1 MKTASARLFARLRRV
16 GELRILL
23 VVVVFWLVMWLY
35 NPAFISAPTIN
46 TVLLYLFGYAI
57 MACGMTILL
66 VSGGFDLSVGS
77 VSALAAI
84 VAAVLMKDSGA
95 PWPLAVLAGL
105 GIGAAAGLLNG
116 LIVAKLDINPF
127 ITTLGTMLLA
137 RGLTYIVSGGRGR
150 SGFDEHFCWL
160 GQGLV
165 GTVQWP
171 AWLGGAKWSGVQ
183 MPIVVS
189 LALVCGADLLLRK
202 SRFFR
207 QNYYLGGN
215 EQAAWLSG
223 IEVNRIKLFNYAL
236 SGTLA
241 ALAGLLFSARL
252 DSAIP
257 NAGDGDE
264 LKVITAV
271 IVGGASLNGGK
282 GTVLGS
288 FLGCLLLAT
297 IRPAISFLGIGD
309 HWEKAVVGLILLV
322 AVLLDRIGRKP

>member
-1 MKTASARLFARLRRV
+1 MTMGNSTFRQRLGRFA
-16 GELRILL
+16 ELRILL
-23 VVVVFWLVMWLY
+23 VVAAFWLALWVY

-77 VSALAAI
+77 VSALSAM
-84 VAAVLMKDSGA
+84 VTAVLMKDSGLA
-95 PWPLAVLAGL
+95 WPLALLAGL
-105 GIGAAAGLLNG
+105 GVGALAGVING
-116 LIVAKLDINPF
+116 LIVARLGINPF

-150 SGFDEHFCWL
+150 SGFSEAFCWL
-160 GQGLV
+160 GQGKL
-165 GTVQWP
+165 
-171 AWLGGAKWSGVQ
+171 AAVQ

-189 LALVCGADLLLRK
+189 LLLVVVFDVLLRK
-202 SRFFR
+202 HRFFR

-223 IEVNRIKLFNYAL
+223 IATDRIKLFNYGL
-236 SGTLA
+236 SGMLS
-241 ALAGLLFSARL
+241 ALAGLLFCARL
-252 DSAIP
+252 DSALP

-282 GTVLGS
+282 GTVLGA

-322 AVLLDRIGRKP
+322 AVLLDRIGRRA

>member
-1 MKTASARLFARLRRV
+1 MTLYARVTRL

-23 VVVVFWLVMWLY
+23 VVVFFWLVMWLY
-35 NPAFISAPTIN
+35 NPAFVSAPTIN

-57 MACGMTILL
+57 MACGMTVLL

-77 VSALAAI
+77 VSALAAM
-84 VAAVLMKDSGA
+84 VAAVLMKDSGV
-95 PWPLAVLAGL
+95 PWPAALVIGLAV
-105 GIGAAAGLLNG
+105 GAAAGFLNG
-116 LIVAKLDINPF
+116 FIVARLDINPF

-150 SGFDEHFCWL
+150 SGFGDGFCWL

-165 GTVQWP
+165 GAVEWP
-171 AWLGGAKWSGVQ
+171 GWLGGAKWSGVQ

-189 LALVCGADLLLRK
+189 LVLVFTADVLLRK
-202 SRFFR
+202 TRFFR
-207 QNYYLGGN
+207 QNYYVGGN

-271 IVGGASLNGGK
+271 IVGGASLSGGK

-309 HWEKAVVGLILLV
+309 HWEKAVVGLILLM
-322 AVLLDRIGRKP
+322 AVLLDRMGYRESR